1 MTVPNSPDKSD
12 AFSHGAGK
20 FSNAGGAYVPASTR
34 SDGARGGPSRTKHAN
49 HHDVRGT
56 SSKPGDARPAPSR
69 HGAPQRE
76 RPRREQKPGRSRRPF
91 SSRPARPPRGKQR
104 VEHHAPARGSRPIPA
119 TIAPPPEGTIRIIPL
134 GGVEEIGRNMT
145 AVEFNN
151 DIFVLDA
158 GFAFSE
164 EDTPGIDYILP
175 NTGYLEERRDK
186 IRGLLISHGHLDH
199 IGGIPYII
207 DRIGNP
213 MIYTRRLTGKM
224 IAKRQEEFSG
234 DTPVKIREVEK
245 DEVIKLGAATIRFF
259 GVTHTVPDSMG
270 IIIETP
276 YGDVV
281 FTGDIKLN
289 HDNGEPSEEEK
300 REFGIF
306 KGRNVLALLMDSTN
320 VWQPGWSI
328 PEINVY
334 RTLEKIIK
342 DSKGRLIIAM
352 FASHL
357 ERLIR
362 VVKFAE
368 DYGKKVVIDGRS
380 MRTNIEIA
388 RELGLIK
395 YKDDTVVAVEN
406 MNQYPPERLII
417 LATGAQGDEF
427 ASLARIGNKSHKF
440 IRLQPTDTVV
450 LSSSVIPGNERAVQK
465 LKDNLSRQGA
475 HIITYHASDVHASGH
490 GNREEAA
497 WIHSQIKPKFF
508 IPVHGYHYMLRVHA
522 DLAVEM
528 GVRPENICIP
538 DNSSLIDIV
547 KGEKI
552 MKHSVKAP
560 AELRVVEGHTVS
572 ELSDVLMRD
581 RKALGQE
588 GFCVVVATVDRR
600 TGKLH
605 KSPDIISR
613 GFVYLRDNKDLMDQ
627 TRLII
632 RKSVETSLKNPRSAD
647 LDIARD
653 DLAEAVARFLL
664 QRTMKRPIV
673 IPVIVSI

>member
-1 MTVPNSPDKSD
+1 MEPQPNTQNPNS
-12 AFSHGAGK
+12 G
-20 FSNAGGAYVPASTR
+20 
-34 SDGARGGPSRTKHAN
+34 GGPSGQSNPHPTPRPHTPHGPSSPHALQGPG
-49 HHDVRGT
+49 RG
-56 SSKPGDARPAPSR
+56 G
-69 HGAPQRE
+69 G
-76 RPRREQKPGRSRRPF
+76 RPRRQFGRPNHPPRRGKAHVEHQAPRDKKPGL
-91 SSRPARPPRGKQR
+91 AVPP
-104 VEHHAPARGSRPIPA
+104 
-119 TIAPPPEGTIRIIPL
+119 IAEDVVRIIPL

-145 AVEFNN
+145 AIEVGN
-151 DIFVLDA
+151 DIFILDC
-158 GFAFSE
+158 GFQFSE
-164 EDTPGIDYILP
+164 DETPGVDYILP
-175 NTGYLEERRDK
+175 NTGYLEEHRNK

-199 IGGIPYII
+199 IGGIPYVI

-213 MIYTRRLTGKM
+213 VIYTRRLTGRM
-224 IAKRQEEFSG
+224 IQKRQEEFAQ
-234 DTPVKIREVEK
+234 TQPVQIREVEK
-245 DEVIKLGAATIRFF
+245 DEVLKLGSHTVRFF

-270 IIIETP
+270 IIIETAW
-276 YGDVV
+276 GDVV

-289 HDNGEPSEEEK
+289 HEGGDPSDEEK

-306 KGRNVLALLMDSTN
+306 KERNVLALLMDSTN
-320 VWQPGWSI
+320 VWQPGFSI
-328 PEINVY
+328 PESNVY
-334 RTLEKIIK
+334 RTLEAIVK
-342 DSKGRLIIAM
+342 DTKGRLIIAM

-362 VVKFAE
+362 VIHFAE
-368 DYGKKVVIDGRS
+368 TYGKKIVIDGRS

-388 RELGLIK
+388 RELGLVK
-395 YKDDTVVAVEN
+395 YKDDTVVQVED
-406 MNQYPPERLII
+406 MARYPKDKLLI

-427 ASLARIGNKSHKF
+427 ASLARIGNKSHKH
-440 IRLQPTDTVV
+440 IRLEPTDTIV

-490 GNREEAA
+490 GNREEAV
-497 WIHSQIKPKFF
+497 WIHKQIKPKFF
-508 IPVHGYHYMLRVHA
+508 IPVHGYHYMLRVHG

-528 GVRPENICIP
+528 GVKPENICIP
-538 DNSSLIDIV
+538 DNSSVVEI
-547 KGEKI
+547 KNGEKI
-552 MKHSVKAP
+552 SKHAIKAP
-560 AELRVVEGHTVS
+560 AELRVVEGQTVS

-632 RKSVETSLKNPRSAD
+632 RKSVEGSLRNPRAAD

-653 DLAEAVARFLL
+653 DLAEAVSRFLL
-664 QRTMKRPIV
+664 TKTMKRPIV
-673 IPVIVSI
+673 IPVIVSV

>member
-1 MTVPNSPDKSD
+1 MTPSNSNQN
-12 AFSHGAGK
+12 AAGAPRPQRQGR
-20 FSNAGGAYVPASTR
+20 PQ
-34 SDGARGGPSRTKHAN
+34 ARPQGPSRGGFR
-49 HHDVRGT
+49 RGG
-56 SSKPGDARPAPSR
+56 S
-69 HGAPQRE
+69 
-76 RPRREQKPGRSRRPF
+76 
-91 SSRPARPPRGKQR
+91 RPPRRGGKVR
-104 VEHHAPARGSRPIPA
+104 VAHAPASPRQKPSVTVPPIA
-119 TIAPPPEGTIRIIPL
+119 DNVVRIIPL

-145 AVEFNN
+145 AIEVGN

-158 GFAFSE
+158 GFQFKE
-164 EDTPGIDYILP
+164 DDTPGIDYILP

-186 IRGLLISHGHLDH
+186 VRGLLISHGHLDH

-224 IAKRQEEFSG
+224 IQKRQEEFAS
-234 DTPVKIREVEK
+234 TNPVQIREVEK
-245 DEVIKLGAATIRFF
+245 GEVIRLGDHTIRFF
-259 GVTHTVPDSMG
+259 GVTHTVPDAMG
-270 IIIETP
+270 IIIETKW
-276 YGDVV
+276 GDIV

-289 HDNGEPSEEEK
+289 HKDGIPSEEEQ

-306 KGRNVLALLMDSTN
+306 KDRNVLALLMDSTN
-320 VWQPGWSI
+320 VWQPGFSI
-328 PEINVY
+328 PEANVY
-334 RTLEKIIK
+334 VTLEKIIT
-342 DSKGRLIIAM
+342 DAKGRLIIAM

-362 VVKFAE
+362 VMEFAE
-368 DYGKKVVIDGRS
+368 QNAKKVVIDGRS

-395 YKDDTVVAVEN
+395 YKDDTVIQVEDLERF
-406 MNQYPPERLII
+406 PPEKVVI

-427 ASLARIGNKSHKF
+427 ASLARIGNKSHKH
-440 IRLQPTDTVV
+440 IRLQPTDTIV

-475 HIITYHASDVHASGH
+475 KIITYHASDVHASGH
-490 GNREEAA
+490 GNREEAV
-497 WIHSQIKPKFF
+497 WIHKQVGEKFF
-508 IPVHGYHYMLRVHA
+508 VPVHGYHYMLRVHA
-522 DLAVEM
+522 DVAEELGVE
-528 GVRPENICIP
+528 RKNIVIA
-538 DNSSLIDIV
+538 DNSAVIEITD
-547 KGEKI
+547 GETIK
-552 MKHSVKAP
+552 MLPVKAP
-560 AELRVVEGHTVS
+560 NELRIVEGHTVS

-600 TGKLH
+600 TGRLH

-632 RKSVETSLKNPRSAD
+632 RKAVEQTMKNPRAAD
-647 LDIARD
+647 LDAARE
-653 DLAEAVARFLL
+653 DLAENVSRFLL
-664 QRTMKRPIV
+664 MKTQKRPIV
-673 IPVIVSI
+673 IPVIVSV

>member
-1 MTVPNSPDKSD
+1 MRKQ
-12 AFSHGAGK
+12 G
-20 FSNAGGAYVPASTR
+20 PA
-34 SDGARGGPSRTKHAN
+34 A
-49 HHDVRGT
+49 V
-56 SSKPGDARPAPSR
+56 
-69 HGAPQRE
+69 
-76 RPRREQKPGRSRRPF
+76 
-91 SSRPARPPRGKQR
+91 
-104 VEHHAPARGSRPIPA
+104 V
-119 TIAPPPEGTIRIIPL
+119 PPPANDVVRIIPL

-145 AVEFNN
+145 AIEIGN
-151 DIFVLDA
+151 DIFILDC
-158 GFAFSE
+158 GFSFGE
-164 EDTPGIDYILP
+164 GETPGIDYILP

-213 MIYTRRLTGKM
+213 PIYTRKLTGMM
-224 IAKRQEEFSG
+224 IKKRQEEFAL
-234 DTPVKIREVEK
+234 TAPVMIREVER
-245 DEVIKLGAATIRFF
+245 DEVLKLGNVTVRFF

-270 IIIETP
+270 IIIETAW
-276 YGDVV
+276 GDVV

-289 HDNGEPSEEEK
+289 HEGGEPSDEEK
-300 REFGIF
+300 REFSIF
-306 KGRNVLALLMDSTN
+306 KDRKVLALLMDSTN
-320 VWQPGWSI
+320 VWQPGFSI
-328 PEINVY
+328 PESNVY
-334 RTLEKIIK
+334 RTLDTLIK
-342 DSKGRLIIAM
+342 ESTTRLIIAM

-357 ERLIR
+357 ERLIK
-362 VVKFAE
+362 VVHFAE
-368 DYGKKVVIDGRS
+368 MYGRKIVIDGRS

-388 RELGLIK
+388 REIGLIK

-406 MNQYPPERLII
+406 MAQYAPEKLII

-427 ASLARIGNKSHKF
+427 ASLARIGNKTHKH
-440 IRLQPTDTVV
+440 IRLTPQDTIV

-490 GNREEAA
+490 GNREEAV
-497 WIHSQIKPKFF
+497 WIHKQIKPKYFV
-508 IPVHGYHYMLRVHA
+508 PVHGYHYMLRIHG

-528 GVRPENICIP
+528 GVQKENVVIP
-538 DNSSLIDIV
+538 DNSSIIDI
-547 KGEKI
+547 KAGEKI
-552 MKHSVKAP
+552 IKQPFKAP
-560 AELRVVEGHTVS
+560 AETRVVEGQTVS

-632 RKSVETSLKNPRSAD
+632 RKSVEDSMANPRAAD
-647 LDIARD
+647 LDNARD

-664 QRTMKRPIV
+664 QRTQKRPIV

>member
-1 MTVPNSPDKSD
+1 MDSE
-12 AFSHGAGK
+12 
-20 FSNAGGAYVPASTR
+20 FSNVGGAYVPAR
-34 SDGARGGPSRTKHAN
+34 SGSAGSNSGRAAQTPSGHAQKGRAPATAPAHSPRGP
-49 HHDVRGT
+49 
-56 SSKPGDARPAPSR
+56 RPA
-69 HGAPQRE
+69 GA
-76 RPRREQKPGRSRRPF
+76 PGRSGGARRRPF
-91 SSRPARPPRGKQR
+91 HNRPARPPRGKTR
-104 VEHHAPARGSRPIPA
+104 VEHQAPSVRKQGAGAPIP
-119 TIAPPPEGTIRIIPL
+119 PPAADTVRIIPL

-145 AVEFNN
+145 AVEIGN
-151 DIFVLDA
+151 DIFILDC
-158 GFAFSE
+158 GFAFGE
-164 EDTPGIDYILP
+164 EDGTPGIDYILP

-199 IGGIPYII
+199 IGGIPYIL

-213 MIYTRRLTGKM
+213 TIYTRRLTGKM
-224 IAKRQEEFSG
+224 IEKRQEEFAG
-234 DTPVKIREVEK
+234 QPVTIREVEK
-245 DEVIKLGAATIRFF
+245 DEVIKLGNHTMRFF

-270 IIIETP
+270 IIIETAW
-276 YGDVV
+276 GDVV

-289 HDNGEPSEEEK
+289 HVGGDPSDEEK
-300 REFGIF
+300 KEYGIF
-306 KGRNVLALLMDSTN
+306 KDRNVLALLMDSTN
-320 VWQPGWSI
+320 VWQPGFSI
-328 PEINVY
+328 PEHVVY
-334 RTLEKIIK
+334 ETLEKVVAA
-342 DSKGRLIIAM
+342 SKGRLIIAM

-362 VVKFAE
+362 VVHFAE
-368 DYGKKVVIDGRS
+368 QYGRKIVIDGRS

-406 MNQYPPERLII
+406 MNQYPPEKIII

-427 ASLARIGNKSHKF
+427 ASLARIGNKTHKH
-440 IRLQPTDTVV
+440 IRLQPTDTIV

-475 HIITYHASDVHASGH
+475 HIMTYHASDVHASGH
-490 GNREEAA
+490 GNREEAV
-497 WIHSQIKPKFF
+497 WIHKQIKPKFF
-508 IPVHGYHYMLRVHA
+508 VPVHGYHYMLRVHG

-528 GVRPENICIP
+528 GVKPENVIIP
-538 DNSSLIDIV
+538 DNGSLIDI
-547 KGEKI
+547 KDGQKI
-552 MKHSVKAP
+552 SKHALKAP
-560 AELRVVEGHTVS
+560 SELRVVEGQTVS

-600 TGKLH
+600 TGRLH

-632 RKSVETSLKNPRSAD
+632 RKSVEGSMHNARSAD
-647 LDIARD
+647 LDQARD
-653 DLAEAVARFLL
+653 DLAESVARFLL
-664 QRTMKRPIV
+664 QRTQKRPIV

>member
-1 MTVPNSPDKSD
+1 MECIYQRIRIIRYILLAFTALNYLPHMPPTQPGSFSSIPSRPNS
-12 AFSHGAGK
+12 GAGERK
-20 FSNAGGAYVPASTR
+20 PPARHGTSAPR
-34 SDGARGGPSRTKHAN
+34 RRFPGRGG
-49 HHDVRGT
+49 
-56 SSKPGDARPAPSR
+56 
-69 HGAPQRE
+69 
-76 RPRREQKPGRSRRPF
+76 GRKS
-91 SSRPARPPRGKQR
+91 RPPRRGR
-104 VEHHAPARGSRPIPA
+104 TRLEHRHESRPRASSVIPPLS
-119 TIAPPPEGTIRIIPL
+119 TDTVRVVPL

-145 AVEFNN
+145 AVEIGN
-151 DIFVLDA
+151 DIIILDC
-158 GFAFSE
+158 GFQFR
-164 EDTPGIDYILP
+164 EDETPGIDYILP

-199 IGGIPYII
+199 IGGIPYIL

-213 MIYTRRLTGKM
+213 TIYTRRLTGMM
-224 IAKRQEEFSG
+224 IKKRQEEFSHL
-234 DTPVKIREVEK
+234 PEIRVREVEK
-245 DEVIKLGAATIRFF
+245 DEVIKLGNLTVRFF

-276 YGDVV
+276 WGDVV
-281 FTGDIKLN
+281 FTGDIKLD
-289 HDNGEPSEEEK
+289 HENGEPTEEEHQGFSVFHHRK
-300 REFGIF
+300 
-306 KGRNVLALLMDSTN
+306 VLALLMDSTN

-328 PEINVY
+328 SERTVY
-334 RTLEKIIK
+334 RTIEEIISRP
-342 DSKGRLIIAM
+342 SKGRLVIAM

-362 VVKFAE
+362 VVDFAE
-368 DYGKKVVIDGRS
+368 KYNKKIVIDGRS

-388 RELGLIK
+388 RELGIIK
-395 YKDDTVVAVEN
+395 YKDGTVVAVEN
-406 MNQYPPERLII
+406 MGEYPPEKLII

-427 ASLARIGNKSHKF
+427 ASLARIGNKTHKY

-497 WIHSQIKPKFF
+497 WIHRQIKPKFF
-508 IPVHGYHYMLRVHA
+508 VPVHGYHYMLRVHA

-528 GVRPENICIP
+528 GVASENVSIP
-538 DNSSLIDIV
+538 DNGSIIEIQGGGQKIV
-547 KGEKI
+547 RLP
-552 MKHSVKAP
+552 MKAP
-560 AELRVVEGHTVS
+560 SELRVVEGHTVS
-572 ELSDVLMRD
+572 QLSDVLMRD

-613 GFVYLRDNKDLMDQ
+613 GFVYLRDNKELMDQ

-632 RKSVETSLKNPRSAD
+632 RKSVESSMRNPRAMD
-647 LDIARD
+647 LDAARE
-653 DLAEAVARFLL
+653 DLAENVARFLL
-664 QRTMKRPIV
+664 QRTLKSPIV

>member
-1 MTVPNSPDKSD
+1 MEQ
-12 AFSHGAGK
+12 H
-20 FSNAGGAYVPASTR
+20 FSNKGGAFVPAQ
-34 SDGARGGPSRTKHAN
+34 DGPQAQQPRGPKPNGRPHQ
-49 HHDVRGT
+49 
-56 SSKPGDARPAPSR
+56 KPGDKPDGRPQQP
-69 HGAPQRE
+69 G
-76 RPRREQKPGRSRRPF
+76 QKPGGRSRSRRPF
-91 SSRPARPPRGKQR
+91 SSRPSRPPRGRTK
-104 VEHHAPARGSRPIPA
+104 VEHQQPSSRDKKPGQMV
-119 TIAPPPEGTIRIIPL
+119 PPPKDDVVRIIPL

-145 AVEFNN
+145 AIEIGN
-151 DIFVLDA
+151 DIFILDA

-164 EDTPGIDYILP
+164 DDTPGIDYILP

-199 IGGIPYII
+199 IGSIPYII

-213 MIYTRRLTGKM
+213 IIYTRRLTGMM
-224 IAKRQEEFSG
+224 IKKRQEEFAQ
-234 DTPVKIREVEK
+234 TAPVQIRDVER
-245 DEVIKLGAATIRFF
+245 DEVIKLGQHTIRFF

-270 IIIETP
+270 IIIETAW
-276 YGDVV
+276 GDVV

-289 HDNGEPSEEEK
+289 HEGGEPSDEEK

-306 KGRNVLALLMDSTN
+306 KDRNVLALLMDSTN
-320 VWQPGWSI
+320 VWQPGFSI
-328 PEINVY
+328 PESNVY
-334 RTLEKIIK
+334 RTLEAIIK

-368 DYGKKVVIDGRS
+368 DYGKKIVIDGRS
-380 MRTNIEIA
+380 MKTNIEIA

-406 MNQYPPERLII
+406 MLQYPPEKMII

-427 ASLARIGNKSHKF
+427 ASLARIGNKTHKY
-440 IRLQPTDTVV
+440 IRLQPTDTIV

-490 GNREEAA
+490 GNREEAV
-497 WIHSQIKPKFF
+497 WIHKQIKPKFF
-508 IPVHGYHYMLRVHA
+508 VPVHGYHYMLRVHA

-528 GVRPENICIP
+528 GVNPKNVIVP
-538 DNSSLIDIV
+538 DNSSVLEIIN
-547 KGEKI
+547 GEK
-552 MKHSVKAP
+552 MVKHAIKAP
-560 AELRVVEGHTVS
+560 SELRVVEGHTVS

-632 RKSVETSLKNPRSAD
+632 RKSVETSMRNPRSAD
-647 LDIARD
+647 LDVARE

>member
-1 MTVPNSPDKSD
+1 ME
-12 AFSHGAGK
+12 SHSE
-20 FSNAGGAYVPASTR
+20 FSNVGGAYVPAS
-34 SDGARGGPSRTKHAN
+34 SRGERNP
-49 HHDVRGT
+49 
-56 SSKPGDARPAPSR
+56 RPTGR
-69 HGAPQRE
+69 PQRSAQPGKQGGGRRQGGD
-76 RPRREQKPGRSRRPF
+76 RPQRGRRGSF
-91 SSRPARPPRGKQR
+91 HNRPARPPRGRQK
-104 VEHHAPARGSRPIPA
+104 VEHATPEKRERKPGSEV
-119 TIAPPPEGTIRIIPL
+119 PPPEKDAVRIIPL
-134 GGVEEIGRNMT
+134 GGVEEIGRNMV
-145 AVEFNN
+145 AVEIGD
-151 DIFVLDA
+151 DIYVLDA

-164 EDTPGIDYILP
+164 DDTPGIDYILP

-186 IRGLLISHGHLDH
+186 IRGLLIGHGHLDH
-199 IGGIPYII
+199 IGGIPYIM

-224 IAKRQEEFSG
+224 IQKRQEEFAG
-234 DTPVKIREVEK
+234 QPVVIREVEQG
-245 DEVIKLGAATIRFF
+245 EAIKLGNHTIRFF

-276 YGDVV
+276 WGDVV
-281 FTGDIKLN
+281 YTGDIKLS
-289 HDNGEPSEEEK
+289 HEGGVPSEEEV
-300 REFGIF
+300 REFSIF
-306 KGRNVLALLMDSTN
+306 KDRKVLCLLMDSTN

-328 PEINVY
+328 PEVNVY
-334 RTLEKIIK
+334 KTLEDIIK
-342 DSKGRLIIAM
+342 NANNRLIIAM

-362 VVKFAE
+362 VVHFAE
-368 DYGKKVVIDGRS
+368 QYNKKIVIDGRS

-395 YKDDTVVAVEN
+395 YKDDTVISVEN
-406 MNQYPPERLII
+406 MTQYPPERVII

-427 ASLARIGNKSHKF
+427 ASLARIGNKTHKY
-440 IRLQPTDTVV
+440 IRLTPDDTVV

-497 WIHSQIKPKFF
+497 WIHSQIRPKFF

-528 GVRPENICIP
+528 GVRKENVIVP
-538 DNSSLIDIV
+538 DNSAVIDIRG
-547 KGEKI
+547 GEKAH
-552 MKHSVKAP
+552 KHAVKAP
-560 AELRVVEGHTVS
+560 AEIRVVEGQTVS
-572 ELSDVLMRD
+572 ELSEVLMRD

-632 RKSVETSLKNPRSAD
+632 RKSVEGSLRNPRAAD
-647 LDIARD
+647 LDNARE
-653 DLAEAVARFLL
+653 DLAEAVSRFLL

>member
-1 MTVPNSPDKSD
+1 MPAGRPGQRPN
-12 AFSHGAGK
+12 
-20 FSNAGGAYVPASTR
+20 
-34 SDGARGGPSRTKHAN
+34 GP
-49 HHDVRGT
+49 
-56 SSKPGDARPAPSR
+56 RPPL
-69 HGAPQRE
+69 
-76 RPRREQKPGRSRRPF
+76 
-91 SSRPARPPRGKQR
+91 SRPGGGGGRFRRSGGSRPPRSNRKVR
-104 VEHHAPARGSRPIPA
+104 VAHAAPGVRQKPAVHVPPIA
-119 TIAPPPEGTIRIIPL
+119 DNVVRIIPL

-145 AVEFNN
+145 AIEVGN

-158 GFAFSE
+158 GFQFKE
-164 EDTPGIDYILP
+164 DDTPGIDYILP

-186 IRGLLISHGHLDH
+186 VRGLLISHGHLDH

-213 MIYTRRLTGKM
+213 LIYTRRLTGKM
-224 IAKRQEEFSG
+224 IQKRQEEFAQAV
-234 DTPVKIREVEK
+234 PVQIREVEK
-245 DEVIKLGAATIRFF
+245 DEVIRLGDHTIRFF

-270 IIIETP
+270 IIIETKW
-276 YGDVV
+276 GDVV

-289 HDNGEPSEEEK
+289 HKDGEPSDEEK
-300 REFGIF
+300 REFSIF
-306 KGRNVLALLMDSTN
+306 NGRNVLALLMDSTN
-320 VWQPGWSI
+320 VWQPGFSI
-328 PEINVY
+328 PESIVY
-334 RTLEKIIK
+334 TTLEKIITNA
-342 DSKGRLIIAM
+342 KGRLIIAM

-362 VVKFAE
+362 VMEFAE
-368 DYGKKVVIDGRS
+368 MNAKKVVIDGRS

-395 YKDDTVVAVEN
+395 YKDDTVIQVED
-406 MNQYPPERLII
+406 MERYPAERIVI

-427 ASLARIGNKSHKF
+427 ASLARIGNKSHKY
-440 IRLQPTDTVV
+440 IRLQPADTIV

-475 HIITYHASDVHASGH
+475 RIITYHASDVHASGH
-490 GNREEAA
+490 GNREEAV
-497 WIHSQIKPKFF
+497 WIHRQVKEKFF

-522 DLAVEM
+522 DVAEEL
-528 GVRPENICIP
+528 GVKRENIVIA
-538 DNSSLIDIV
+538 DNSSIV
-547 KGEKI
+547 EITDGEKI
-552 MKHSVKAP
+552 KVLPVKAP
-560 AELRVVEGHTVS
+560 SELRVVEGHTVS

-600 TGKLH
+600 TGRLH

-632 RKSVETSLKNPRSAD
+632 RKAVEQSMKNPRAAD
-647 LDIARD
+647 LDNAREA
-653 DLAEAVARFLL
+653 LADEVARFLL
-664 QRTMKRPIV
+664 MKTQKRPIV
-673 IPVIVSI
+673 IPVIVSV

>member
-1 MTVPNSPDKSD
+1 MKPRDGRPTHATPSD
-12 AFSHGAGK
+12 LGRA
-20 FSNAGGAYVPASTR
+20 SNAP
-34 SDGARGGPSRTKHAN
+34 K
-49 HHDVRGT
+49 
-56 SSKPGDARPAPSR
+56 
-69 HGAPQRE
+69 
-76 RPRREQKPGRSRRPF
+76 
-91 SSRPARPPRGKQR
+91 
-104 VEHHAPARGSRPIPA
+104 I
-119 TIAPPPEGTIRIIPL
+119 PPPALNVVRIIPL

-145 AVEFNN
+145 AIEFGN
-151 DIFVLDA
+151 DIFILDA

-164 EDTPGIDYILP
+164 DDTPGIDYILP

-186 IRGLLISHGHLDH
+186 IRGLLVSHGHLDH
-199 IGGIPYII
+199 IGGIPYVI

-213 MIYTRRLTGKM
+213 TIYTRKLTGMM
-224 IAKRQEEFSG
+224 IKKRQEEFPHLP
-234 DTPVKIREVEK
+234 PVNIREVEK
-245 DEVIKLGAATIRFF
+245 DEVIKLGQATIRFF

-276 YGDVV
+276 WGDVV

-289 HDNGEPSEEEK
+289 HENGEPSEEEK

-306 KGRNVLALLMDSTN
+306 KDRNVLTLLMDSTN
-320 VWQPGWSI
+320 VWQPGFSI
-328 PEINVY
+328 PESNVY
-334 RTLEKIIK
+334 RTLEELVKNAK
-342 DSKGRLIIAM
+342 NRLIVAM

-362 VVKFAE
+362 VMHFAE
-368 DYGKKVVIDGRS
+368 EYGKKVVIDGRS

-388 RELGLIK
+388 RELGLVK
-395 YKDDTVVAVEN
+395 YRDDTVVSVED
-406 MNQYPPERLII
+406 MDRYPKEKLVI

-427 ASLARIGNKSHKF
+427 ASLARIGNKTHKY
-440 IRLQPTDTVV
+440 IRVEPSDTIV

-475 HIITYHASDVHASGH
+475 KIITYHTSDVHASGH
-490 GNREEAA
+490 GNAEEAR
-497 WIHSQIKPKFF
+497 WIHSQIRPKFF

-522 DLAVEM
+522 DLAEEM
-528 GVRPENICIP
+528 GVKKENIMVP
-538 DNSSLIDIV
+538 DNSSVIEIV
-547 KGEKI
+547 DGQKI
-552 MKHSVKAP
+552 VRQPYKAP
-560 AELRVVEGHTVS
+560 SELRVVEGHTIS
-572 ELSDVLMRD
+572 EISEVLMRD

-632 RKSVETSLKNPRSAD
+632 RKSVENSLRNLRNPD
-647 LDIARD
+647 LDQAREE
-653 DLAEAVARFLL
+653 LAEAVSRFLL
-664 QRTMKRPIV
+664 QRTLKRPIV
-673 IPVIVSI
+673 IPVIVSV

>member
-1 MTVPNSPDKSD
+1 MEPQAAPDAQSGQNRPRPTGPRSHTPRTGHRPQGHTN
-12 AFSHGAGK
+12 AHGARPTGT
-20 FSNAGGAYVPASTR
+20 GGTGGTGTR
-34 SDGARGGPSRTKHAN
+34 PPMRTGQGGSGR
-49 HHDVRGT
+49 
-56 SSKPGDARPAPSR
+56 
-69 HGAPQRE
+69 
-76 RPRREQKPGRSRRPF
+76 PGRRFGS
-91 SSRPARPPRGKQR
+91 AQINRPPRRGKTR
-104 VEHHAPARGSRPIPA
+104 LEHTTSQSAQKRPAGAPIPPLA
-119 TIAPPPEGTIRIIPL
+119 EGVVRIIPL

-145 AVEFNN
+145 AVEFGN
-151 DIFVLDA
+151 DIFILDC
-158 GFAFSE
+158 GFGFGE
-164 EDTPGIDYILP
+164 GDTPGIDYILP

-213 MIYTRRLTGKM
+213 TIYTRRLTSMM
-224 IAKRQEEFSG
+224 IKKRQEEFSHLPQ
-234 DTPVKIREVEK
+234 TVIREVEK
-245 DEVIKLGAATIRFF
+245 DEVIKLGSTTIRFF

-276 YGDVV
+276 WGDVV
-281 FTGDIKLN
+281 FTGDIKLS
-289 HDNGEPSEEEK
+289 HDNGDPSDEEK

-306 KGRNVLALLMDSTN
+306 KDRNVLAMLMDSTN
-320 VWQPGWSI
+320 IERPGFSI
-328 PEINVY
+328 PESNVY
-334 RTLEKIIK
+334 RTLDELIK
-342 DSKGRLIIAM
+342 NSKNRLIIAM

-362 VVKFAE
+362 IIEFAE
-368 DYGKKVVIDGRS
+368 QYGKKIVIDGRS
-380 MRTNIEIA
+380 MRTNVEIA

-406 MNQYPPERLII
+406 MAQYPQEQLII

-427 ASLARIGNKSHKF
+427 ASLARIGNKTHKH
-440 IRLQPTDTVV
+440 IRITPQDTII
-450 LSSSVIPGNERAVQK
+450 LSSSVIPGNERAVQR

-475 HIITYHASDVHASGH
+475 HIITYQSSDVHASGH
-490 GNREEAA
+490 GNREEAV
-497 WIHSQIKPKFF
+497 WIHKQIHPKFF
-508 IPVHGYHYMLRVHA
+508 VPVHGYHYMLRVHA
-522 DLAVEM
+522 DIAEELGMPADHVC
-528 GVRPENICIP
+528 VP
-538 DNSSLIDIV
+538 DNSSIIEIKD
-547 KGEKI
+547 GEKI
-552 MKHSVKAP
+552 TKLPMKAP
-560 AELRVVEGHTVS
+560 SELRVVEGNTVS

-627 TRLII
+627 TRLIV
-632 RKSVETSLKNPRSAD
+632 RKSVETSMRDPRAAD
-647 LDIARD
+647 LDNARE
-653 DLAEAVARFLL
+653 DLAEAVSRFLL
-664 QRTMKRPIV
+664 QRTTKRPIV

>member
-1 MTVPNSPDKSD
+1 MEPQPNTHDHGGPARGPMRSSHP
-12 AFSHGAGK
+12 SHGRP
-20 FSNAGGAYVPASTR
+20 NR
-34 SDGARGGPSRTKHAN
+34 
-49 HHDVRGT
+49 
-56 SSKPGDARPAPSR
+56 DARPRRRSFGPRAHP
-69 HGAPQRE
+69 
-76 RPRREQKPGRSRRPF
+76 PRR
-91 SSRPARPPRGKQR
+91 GKTR
-104 VEHHAPARGSRPIPA
+104 VEHQSPSRRGTPQSVPV
-119 TIAPPPEGTIRIIPL
+119 PPPAPDVVRIIPL

-145 AVEFNN
+145 AIEFGG
-151 DIFVLDA
+151 DIFVLDC
-158 GFAFSE
+158 GFQFSE
-164 EDTPGIDYILP
+164 DETPGIDYILP

-186 IRGLLISHGHLDH
+186 IRGLLVSHGHLDH
-199 IGGIPYII
+199 IGGIPYVI

-213 MIYTRRLTGKM
+213 AIYTRKLTGKM
-224 IAKRQEEFSG
+224 IQKRQEEFAGSAV
-234 DTPVKIREVEK
+234 TIREVEK

-276 YGDVV
+276 WGDIV

-289 HDNGEPSEEEK
+289 HLDGEPSEEEHQ
-300 REFGIF
+300 EFGIF
-306 KGRNVLALLMDSTN
+306 KHRKVLALLMDSTN
-320 VWQPGWSI
+320 VWQPGFSI
-328 PEINVY
+328 PESTVY
-334 RTLEKIIK
+334 KTLDGIIK
-342 DSKGRLIIAM
+342 NAKGRLVIAM

-362 VVKFAE
+362 VVHFAE
-368 DYGKKVVIDGRS
+368 QYGKKVVIDGRS

-406 MNQYPPERLII
+406 MGQYPKEKIII

-427 ASLARIGNKSHKF
+427 ASLARIGNKTHKY
-440 IRLQPTDTVV
+440 IRLEPTDTVV

-497 WIHSQIKPKFF
+497 WIHRQIRPKFF

-528 GVRPENICIP
+528 GVKPEHIAIA
-538 DNSSLIDIV
+538 DNSTVIEI
-547 KGEKI
+547 KNGEKI
-552 MKHSVKAP
+552 SKHPLKAP
-560 AELRVVEGHTVS
+560 SELRVVEGSTVS

-588 GFCVVVATVDRR
+588 GFCVVVATIDRR

-632 RKSVETSLKNPRSAD
+632 RKSVETSLRNPRAAD
-647 LDIARD
+647 LDAARD
-653 DLAEAVARFLL
+653 DLAESVSRFLL
-664 QRTMKRPIV
+664 SKTMKRPIV